1 MKIIK
6 LIIILSMLTSP
17 IFAENIN
24 TEKLSIKQQQH
35 VLNIMAEFMKQ
46 YEEIEDR
53 CSKDSRKFNT
63 AYCRNKYLKA
73 KKHLEQR
80 INSGNGF

>member
-1 MKIIK
+1 
-6 LIIILSMLTSP
+6 
-17 IFAENIN
+17 
-24 TEKLSIKQQQH
+24 
-35 VLNIMAEFMKQ
+35 MAEFMKQ
-46 YEEIEDR
+46 YEEIDDS
-53 CSKDSRKFNT
+53 CSKENRKFNT

>member
-1 MKIIK
+1 
-6 LIIILSMLTSP
+6 MLTSP
-17 IFAENIN
+17 ILAQNIN
-24 TEKLSIKQQQH
+24 TEKLSIKQQKQ

-46 YEEIEDR
+46 YEEIDDS
-53 CSKDSRKFNT
+53 CSKENRKFNT

>member
-1 MKIIK
+1 MKTIK
-6 LIIILSMLTSP
+6 LIIILIILTSP

-53 CSKDSRKFNT
+53 EGWCFCAR
-63 AYCRNKYLKA
+63 
-73 KKHLEQR
+73 
-80 INSGNGF
+80 